1 MSLVKIIFKQI
12 KVNTS
17 SCFLLL
23 PAFFMAL
30 MPWSLE
36 ESFNLNFLGYD
47 MPLFLMIGYIILLL
61 RKNKQREKFVLF
73 TLIFAFIAAVLCL
86 NGDIV
91 GRYFIGIEFI
101 VGYLFAKEIRY
112 NDDIIKIINLASVL
126 LLIAILF
133 QQISLTFG
141 LGFIESGQEQVF
153 LSDGMLRVGTSVG
166 SSTLTGILVVL
177 ILAIILHTSKN
188 ILFDYV
194 SFALGTASVLLS
206 GTRSAML
213 ILLLIGGMMLFGEK
227 YKIPK
232 FFKIL
237 FIAVCIIYVMPFV
250 TAIFEA
256 RNEVAGDSSDITSGR
271 VERWLQA
278 FSVLNESP
286 LNYLF
291 GVGPASVPISMFNEH
306 INPVASPHNVYIGTI
321 LEFGIFYT
329 IAFIVF
335 VYRKIL
341 RGFNF
346 RNIPS
351 LVLLGSML
359 VSWNTEVVPLSFLY
373 SFFFWLLFFLNVNTK
388 TEYENSIY

>member
-133 QQISLTFG
+133 QQISITFG

-213 ILLLIGGMMLFGEK
+213 ILLLIGGLMLFGEK

-232 FFKIL
+232 FFKLI
-237 FIAVCIIYVMPFV
+237 FIAVCIIYVIPFV

-271 VERWLQA
+271 VDRWLQA
-278 FSVLNESP
+278 FTVLNESP

-329 IAFIVF
+329 IAFIIF

-341 RGFNF
+341 RGFKF

-351 LVLLGSML
+351 LVLLGSTL

-373 SFFFWLLFFLNVNTK
+373 SFFFWLLFFLNVK
-388 TEYENSIY
+388 RQY

>member
-1 MSLVKIIFKQI
+1 MSLIKIIFKQI

-23 PAFFMAL
+23 PAFYMAL
-30 MPWSLE
+30 MPWSIE

-47 MPLFLMIGYIILLL
+47 MSLFFLIGCIALLIKKQK
-61 RKNKQREKFVLF
+61 RKEGFVLF
-73 TLIFAFIAAVLCL
+73 TLFFTFISAILCFE
-86 NGDIV
+86 GDVV

-101 VGYLFAKEIRY
+101 LGYLFAKEIRY
-112 NDDIIKIINLASVL
+112 NDDIITIIHFASVL

-141 LGFIESGQEQVF
+141 LGFIESGQEQVL

-177 ILAIILHTSKN
+177 ILAIILHTSKS
-188 ILFDYV
+188 ILFDYI

-213 ILLLIGGMMLFGEK
+213 ILLLIGGLMLLGEK
-227 YKIPK
+227 YRISK
-232 FFKIL
+232 FFKLL
-237 FIAVCIIYVMPFV
+237 FIIVCIIYVMPFV
-250 TAIFEA
+250 TAIIEA

-271 VERWLQA
+271 VERWIQA
-278 FSVLNESP
+278 FKIFKESP

-306 INPVASPHNVYIGTI
+306 INPVASPHNVYIGVL
-321 LEFGIFYT
+321 LEFGVFYT
-329 IAFIVF
+329 VVFIIFVF
-335 VYRKIL
+335 KKIL
-341 RGFNF
+341 KYFSF

-373 SFFFWLLFFLNVNTK
+373 SFFFWLLFFLNVYNK
-388 TEYENSIY
+388 NEYENSIY

>member
-194 SFALGTASVLLS
+194 SFALGTASVILS

-213 ILLLIGGMMLFGEK
+213 ILLLIGGLMLFGEK

-232 FFKIL
+232 FFKLI
-237 FIAVCIIYVMPFV
+237 FIAVCIIYVIPFV

-271 VERWLQA
+271 VDRWLQA
-278 FSVLNESP
+278 FTVLNESP

-329 IAFIVF
+329 IAFIIF

-341 RGFNF
+341 RGFKF

-351 LVLLGSML
+351 LVLLGSTL

-373 SFFFWLLFFLNVNTK
+373 SFFFWLLFFLNVK
-388 TEYENSIY
+388 RQY